1 MQLFTSYYYQLRF
14 FPENLI
20 ALNTTVWPP
29 KYVTV
34 GEKDKRNVLLI
45 DCPPLKPG
53 ATCEGLCRGACNPKH
68 PDDCEFLQAYYN
80 QLKQIDFKNFMR
92 KLEHLKSLI
101 EKQEHLTNVN
111 FAFIVFESP
120 ANPCSERVII
130 QHWLKENGVDAVEW
144 HT

>member
-1 MQLFTSYYYQLRF
+1 
-14 FPENLI
+14 
-20 ALNTTVWPP
+20 
-29 KYVTV
+29 
-34 GEKDKRNVLLI
+34 
-45 DCPPLKPG
+45 
-53 ATCEGLCRGACNPKH
+53 
-68 PDDCEFLQAYYN
+68 
-80 QLKQIDFKNFMR
+80 MR